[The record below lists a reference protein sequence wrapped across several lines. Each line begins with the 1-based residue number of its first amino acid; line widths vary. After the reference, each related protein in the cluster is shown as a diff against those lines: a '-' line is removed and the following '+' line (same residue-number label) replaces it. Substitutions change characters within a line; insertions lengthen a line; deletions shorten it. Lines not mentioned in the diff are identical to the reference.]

1 MRSPGMNSRSGN
13 KPESCNS
20 MNGGP
25 RILKVARPGKN
36 LRWYVYAWRGGPLV
50 RVVEQPT
57 RPRLTP
63 ADIARIAELQA
74 ADRTLP
80 TSTCAGAIAAFRKS
94 KYWRDLA
101 DGTRKTWGIALDRIE
116 AKWEQVPMRVL
127 GDARMKPKVVAW
139 RDGIAET
146 NARGADIAVMV
157 LSKFL
162 EWAALQGLCLGNP
175 ATGIPTVYRRTDRA
189 PVIWTDEDVAAI
201 GKVAEQS
208 LKDALALAELTGL
221 RRADLV
227 ALRWDEVG
235 DLMITRTTVKKS
247 RRRRFHVRLP
257 RLPELD
263 KLLEELRTRPRRDG
277 VETVLVNSHGKS
289 WTGDGLASSFND
301 ARRKAN
307 CNTGIWFVER
317 DPASGE
323 EIRIAKRL
331 HDLRGTF
338 ATRLMTH
345 PTARLTDDEIA
356 DLMGWSAAQVGEI
369 RKRYVD
375 DAAIV
380 VALGRRLSGKRTG
393 KRRA

>member
-1 MRSPGMNSRSGN
+1 
-13 KPESCNS
+13 

-25 RILKVARPGKN
+25 RILKVARKGKN
-36 LRWYVYAWRGGPLV
+36 LRWYIYAWRDGPQV
-50 RVVEQPT
+50 RVAEQPS

-80 TSTCAGAIAAFRKS
+80 TSTCAGAIMAFKRS

-101 DGTRKTWGIALDRIE
+101 PSTQKTWGIALDRIE

-127 GDARMKPKVVAW
+127 GDARMKPKVVTW

-157 LSKFL
+157 LSMFL
-162 EWAALQGLCLGNP
+162 EWCALQGLCIGNP
-175 ATGIPTVYRRTDRA
+175 AAGIPTVYRRKDRA
-189 PVIWTDEDVAAI
+189 PVVWLPEDIEAI
-201 GKVAEQS
+201 RKVAQQP
-208 LKDALALAELTGL
+208 LCDAIALAELTGL

-227 ALRWDEVG
+227 TLRWDEVG
-235 DLMITRTTVKKS
+235 DLAITRMTAKKS
-247 RRRRFHVRLP
+247 RGKRYRVSLP

-263 KLLEELRTRPRRDG
+263 ALLVDLKSRPRKEG
-277 VETVLVNSHGKS
+277 VETVLVNQHGNSWAKS
-289 WTGDGLASSFND
+289 GDGLNSSFDD
-301 ARRKAN
+301 ARAKAN
-307 CNTGIWFVER
+307 DGAGIYYVER
-317 DPASGE
+317 DPVTGE
-323 EIRIAKRL
+323 EIRLAKRL

-345 PTARLTDDEIA
+345 PTARLTDREIA
-356 DLMGWSAAQVGEI
+356 DLMGWSEEQVGEI